1 MDHPLPAP
9 RRPILRASFRL
20 FLRLASAWR
29 LPDLSMNINIDCR
42 RSRTFLSPPDCA
54 AEITG
59 ILFAHCY
66 VVSISTPP
74 PLLFP
79 QSERVTTLRSNGT
92 RLAFPPPA
100 RERDVLGPL
109 IAAEGGSLPVQGTIG
124 TLYRAL

>member
-1 MDHPLPAP
+1 
-9 RRPILRASFRL
+9 
-20 FLRLASAWR
+20 
-29 LPDLSMNINIDCR
+29 MNINIDCR
-42 RSRTFLSPPDCA
+42 RSRTFLSPPDYA

-74 PLLFP
+74 PPPSFSP
-79 QSERVTTLRSNGT
+79 GRVTTLRSNGT

-109 IAAEGGSLPVQGTIG
+109 IAAERGCLPVQGTIG
-124 TLYRAL
+124 ALYRAL